1 MNSQISL
8 ARRLSFLSINPSE
21 AQNHD
26 ENASSRLS
34 ASRSSF
40 NVSEPKSEVL
50 ASIAECPGCVDG
62 AGKIWARYDAYVT
75 CPCYS
80 CGSKL
85 FRRPIDGIN
94 QYDNYYP
101 CLKFFNKE
109 RTISGCEI
117 RRNQAA
123 TRITRTRAGS
133 NEKKSRFCM
142 SAPGHD
148 ISPSTRNS
156 KASLL

>member
-1 MNSQISL
+1 
-8 ARRLSFLSINPSE
+8 
-21 AQNHD
+21 
-26 ENASSRLS
+26 
-34 ASRSSF
+34 
-40 NVSEPKSEVL
+40 VL

-62 AGKIWARYDAYVT
+62 AGKILARYDAYVT

-133 NEKKSRFCM
+133 NEEKITLLHVGAGPCAFRSLRPPIPAWTSANM
-142 SAPGHD
+142 S
-148 ISPSTRNS
+148 
-156 KASLL
+156 SLSAGR